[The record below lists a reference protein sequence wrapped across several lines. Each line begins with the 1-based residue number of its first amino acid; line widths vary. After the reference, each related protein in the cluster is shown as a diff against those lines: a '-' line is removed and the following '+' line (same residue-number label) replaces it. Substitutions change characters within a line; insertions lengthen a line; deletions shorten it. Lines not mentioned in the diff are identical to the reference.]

1 MKNNLLL
8 TTALVAATL
17 SISSTANAE
26 LTVQQG
32 DKVYR
37 IENAED
43 INNYS
48 NVDKSLYDVISFDK
62 FIGPDE
68 NAQED
73 LGNITL
79 TNNFTAD
86 KQLTLNDKVTLTGGK
101 KLYVN
106 GWLTQT
112 ASGSDVSDVDVRISN
127 GGLVLGN
134 DLTVGKVELRT
145 GTKLSLYGD
154 GEKTLTVKD
163 KNTGLM
169 FKNNTSVG
177 NSGDGLADG
186 LKINA
191 NEGVVSFDAKGGK
204 VTLNSDVTIDGK
216 ATINTKTDLMGS
228 GKLTVN
234 GYLTQTV
241 DTVNGESD
249 ISNIDITIGNNTN
262 GAGLIVGD
270 KLTVGNLS
278 VKEGAKVNLWKGVEG
293 DKVLTVAEGK
303 KITFEDGSA
312 LKFSIDETAT
322 TGDKI
327 KGNVELAGK
336 VTLDVDVSHVTS
348 AEDPYTFIDGTVT
361 GDGDWTHNLTNN
373 IFNVSI
379 SDGKNALEFA
389 AKSASDIAADTGAS
403 SSQAAGVNAI
413 ISGGTDTG
421 NNSFDAVA
429 SEIQTLMQSSDK
441 ADVAKALEMVDKMS
455 SDLSNAVTS
464 SAVANNAQVLA
475 AVGSRF
481 TGGSVAPA
489 QQGMSSGDSWFEKGV
504 AWVQGLFNKSKLDTS
519 NGFEADSEGVA
530 FGFEKVIRGGDTKVG
545 VGYAY
550 TQSDIDANSRDVDAD
565 NHTLMVYGEYKPSD
579 WFVNGVLSY
588 SFGDYD
594 ESSSVKTA
602 SYDVD
607 SYGLQVM
614 SGFERALE
622 NGAVV
627 TPSAGLRYLHVS
639 PDSYTDSLGSK
650 IDTDESDILTA
661 VIGAKVA
668 KNWELENGKILK
680 PEIRAALTYDL
691 TEAED
696 TSAVTLANGSTY
708 AVEGENLDR
717 FGFEFG
723 AGISADINDKWEVSA
738 GYEGK
743 FRKDYK
749 DHSLLLNAKYNF

>member
-8 TTALVAATL
+8 TTALVAAFMT
-17 SISSTANAE
+17 SNAMADE
-26 LTVQQG
+26 YIRNQDQLDNIDTNLTF
-32 DKVYR
+32 
-37 IENAED
+37 
-43 INNYS
+43 
-48 NVDKSLYDVISFDK
+48 ISFDNTN
-62 FIGPDE
+62 GEANLD
-68 NAQED
+68 N
-73 LGNITL
+73 LGS
-79 TNNFTAD
+79 
-86 KQLTLNDKVTLTGGK
+86 LTLNKNLELNGTVTLHDQVTLEGGK
-101 KLYVN
+101 NLAVN

-112 ASGSDVSDVDVRISN
+112 ASGSDVSGVDVRISN

-134 DLTVGKVELRT
+134 DLTIGKLELT
-145 GTKLSLYGD
+145 NGTKLSLYGD
-154 GEKTLTVKD
+154 GVKELTVKD
-163 KNTGLM
+163 AETGLT
-169 FKNNTSVG
+169 FRNGSFVG
-177 NSGDGLADG
+177 NSGDDEADG
-186 LKINA
+186 LIIDA
-191 NEGVVSFDAKGGK
+191 NNGVVAFDATGGA
-204 VTLNSDVTIDGK
+204 VELNNDVTINGK
-216 ATINTKTDLMGS
+216 ATINTKTDISGS

-270 KLTVGNLS
+270 KLTVGNLT
-278 VKEGAKVNLWKGVEG
+278 VGNGAKVNLWKGVEG

-303 KITFEDGSA
+303 KITFEDGST
-312 LKFSIDETAT
+312 LKFSINETADA
-322 TGDKI
+322 GDKI
-327 KGNVELAGK
+327 KGDVELNGNVA
-336 VTLDVDVSHVTS
+336 LDVDVSHVTS
-348 AEDPYTFIDGTVT
+348 ANKPYTFIDGNVT
-361 GDGDWTHNLTNN
+361 GEGDWTHNLTNS
-373 IFNVSI
+373 IFNVSV
-379 SDGKNALEFA
+379 SEGKNALEFA
-389 AKSASDIAADTGAS
+389 AKSSSDIATSTGAS
-403 SSQAAGVNAI
+403 GSQAAGVNAI

-489 QQGMSSGDSWFEKGV
+489 QQGMSSGDSWFEKGT

-519 NGFEADSEGVA
+519 NGFEADSEGIA

-550 TQSDIDANSRDVDAD
+550 TQSDIDADSRDVDAD